1 MGEIDSD
8 TDDVNVGNRVDSGD
22 DTGNNSKDDA
32 GWFGDADVEDNGFAD
47 TDENTCDNN
56 ADDS

>member
-8 TDDVNVGNRVDSGD
+8 TGDVNISNNVDSGD

-32 GWFGDADVEDNGFAD
+32 G
-47 TDENTCDNN
+47 
-56 ADDS
+56 